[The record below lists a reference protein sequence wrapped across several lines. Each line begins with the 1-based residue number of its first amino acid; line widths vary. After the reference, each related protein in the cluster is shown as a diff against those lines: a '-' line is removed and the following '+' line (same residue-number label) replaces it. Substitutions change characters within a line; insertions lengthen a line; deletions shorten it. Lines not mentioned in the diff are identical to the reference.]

1 MIKYLT
7 FLTVIFGVEPFDI
20 EGKEN
25 IAAGINVGA
34 NVTVVSVRSSHG
46 YNPPRNGYNQYP
58 TPPIRGKAACQ
69 NVPSS
74 PNNEPTTYNKLRSQ
88 ANAIGE
94 VELPKEYSH
103 HTKVFGDQEICSGS
117 DKYCAEGANVA
128 VVGVH
133 STSSYYPP
141 QNGYNQY
148 PPPLTYNQAGSQYPP
163 PPAYNQADSQYPPP
177 PAYNQ
182 AGSQY
187 PPPPAYNQFAALNAP
202 SSQPPAFGQA
212 TPGFSQTAY
221 PPPPSFN
228 SVPTNNHEK

>member
-7 FLTVIFGVEPFDI
+7 FLTVIFG
-20 EGKEN
+20 
-25 IAAGINVGA
+25 
-34 NVTVVSVRSSHG
+34 
-46 YNPPRNGYNQYP
+46 
-58 TPPIRGKAACQ
+58 
-69 NVPSS
+69 
-74 PNNEPTTYNKLRSQ
+74 
-88 ANAIGE
+88 
-94 VELPKEYSH
+94 
-103 HTKVFGDQEICSGS
+103 VFGDQEICSGS
-117 DKYCAEGANVA
+117 DKYCAEGDYCCGVKCCTPLAIPAITGIVIACIVFLCTAVACICFLVQLNKRKPGRTIQPRQGANVA